1 MVVKHCNESGL
12 GKTFLHDL
20 IWARTKKLP
29 FDGILL
35 EGDFAGEL
43 DPLAAEMF
51 NFDLD
56 NFIRRFS

>member
-1 MVVKHCNESGL
+1 MFWNQP
-12 GKTFLHDL
+12 
-20 IWARTKKLP
+20 KKLP

-43 DPLAAEMF
+43 DPLAAEML

>member
-1 MVVKHCNESGL
+1 MRGMV
-12 GKTFLHDL
+12 KTFLHDL
-20 IWARTKKLP
+20 IWGRTKKLP

-43 DPLAAEMF
+43 DPLAAEML